1 MFGPIIK
8 ELGASEMLLLSGVMV
23 LFEGTPTIFSR
34 SALR

>member
-8 ELGASEMLLLSGVMV
+8 ELGASQMLLLGRVMV
-23 LFEGTPTIFSR
+23 LFAGTPTIFSL